1 MLCVYNNQTL
11 KAFRM
16 SVFRPSCLI
25 VAASLFVVAEQSVAQ
40 WELGGAVIAR
50 DPIQRGADSDPMVVP
65 LIQYSGERFFLRG
78 IEAGVFLFGDESRHA
93 SLFIRPRLDGYS
105 EDDDSFLEGMDARR
119 NSADAGLRY
128 SHGLGPWRL
137 TATATTDA
145 LGRHHGQTLSGTV
158 ARTFGSR
165 RLRFVPY
172 AGLEWMSAD
181 LVDYYYG
188 VSSSEAR
195 SDRSAYK
202 GSATVNVIY
211 GARVVAPLTPRVTF
225 QGIVAGTRYG
235 NEVNDS
241 PLTSDRYRAIS
252 ILGVSYRF

>member
-1 MLCVYNNQTL
+1 
-11 KAFRM
+11 M
-16 SVFRPSCLI
+16 SIPRTNSWLI
-25 VAASLFVVAEQSVAQ
+25 AAVLLAGASPAPAQ

-50 DPIQRGADSDPMVVP
+50 DPIQRGADSDPLVVP
-65 LIQYSGERFFLRG
+65 MIQYSGERFFLRG
-78 IEAGVFLFGDESRHA
+78 IEAGMFLFGDESRHT
-93 SLFIRPRLDGYS
+93 SLFIRPRLDGYRA
-105 EDDDSFLEGMDARR
+105 DDDPFLDGMDARR
-119 NSADAGLRY
+119 NSADAGLRV
-128 SHGLGPWRL
+128 SQGMGPWRL

-158 ARTFGSR
+158 ARSFGSP
-165 RLRFVPY
+165 RLMFVPY
-172 AGLEWMSAD
+172 AGLEWMSAS

-195 SDRSAYK
+195 SDRPAYD

-241 PLTSDRYRAIS
+241 PLTTDRYRAIS